1 MDSDIRFNDNDMGS
15 SSSDDEY
22 DENEKRLLKKY
33 RGGTQQ
39 ESESENEVLSVGSN
53 DSHSDSDNESNIALS
68 DVEGQESDEL
78 PDVRAWGKEKR
89 KYYGTDYVDPDYGG
103 FNEKDAQAA
112 EIEEEEAK
120 NLQNQLV
127 QQLDDNDFSLDVI
140 FKKKT
145 KQDVK
150 EELEEVVK
158 RDLSLLSNKQ
168 KIQLLQKE
176 SPEFFQLIEDF
187 KVKMEIAKNILK
199 PAIDRIK
206 DEKLANESTDLEK
219 FVTTYY
225 NLILNYSTNIYMYLI
240 LKINKQLN
248 NHPIIKALYQ
258 YRQLLSQ
265 MEPVFEEIIK
275 PQIDLIGRNLKQE
288 SAQKPK
294 AKKVLKILSK
304 NVSVG
309 KSKTKVKS
317 DQPRKKLKID
327 EEALQKSKK
336 VTFEEPKSDADLDQ
350 STKMDNDE
358 EENAEGIEEA
368 EDVSKR
374 AITYQMAKNKG
385 LTPHRKK
392 ELRNPRVKHRQK
404 YRKAL
409 IRRKGAVR
417 EPRRELTRYAGEV
430 SGIKA
435 SLSKS
440 IKIKS

>member
-206 DEKLANESTDLEK
+206 DEKLANESTGLEK